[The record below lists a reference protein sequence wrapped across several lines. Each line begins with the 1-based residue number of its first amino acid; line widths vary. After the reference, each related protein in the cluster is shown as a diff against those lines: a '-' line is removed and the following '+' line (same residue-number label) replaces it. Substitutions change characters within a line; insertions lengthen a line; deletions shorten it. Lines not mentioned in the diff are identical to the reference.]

1 MSLQSPN
8 NQDSRV
14 LIVGLDGATYK
25 IICPLIKQGK
35 LPTLASLINQG
46 SSGILRSTIPPVTI
60 PAWVSMLTGKNPG
73 KLGVFDLLH
82 RVGYRSEPNEFCFE
96 GQSPLWLILNKY
108 NLRTGLVNIPG
119 TFPPVKVEGYMV
131 TGMLTPSKKSQYT
144 YPEELATYLD
154 NAVNEYNL
162 DVPQWQYFDKEQFI
176 NDLQKTTSKRRKA
189 VEYLNSYYPCD
200 FNMIVFTGSD
210 RIQHVLYD
218 SHELINQYWEYLDRE
233 LGIMLKYFPKETNIF
248 IVSDHGFG
256 PLKKTFF
263 VNKWLRRMRYL
274 RVKAIQKDRLLG
286 RIGHI
291 IEYLYHGLG
300 WFFRKSPVTPWILNK
315 IKNSI
320 GIDNLRK
327 LTYEYLSIDKLA
339 DRVAWR
345 RTRAFSCV
353 HSPHFGQIYFNKKG
367 KMPRGTVKETEV
379 NELRELITSDL
390 MSLKD
395 PGTGQNLKVEIF
407 KPEEIYN
414 GDYLE
419 DAPDIIFIIEDGA
432 IEIDATIEPGK
443 YIEEGNPLTGWTGT
457 HTRDGI
463 IIAKGPHIKKG
474 HKIKDPNIL
483 DLTPTILHLL
493 GIPITEDI
501 DGEALLEIFDEQVDV
516 RKRSEISEKIL
527 EKTSYK
533 KLSDE
538 EKALINDRLRK
549 LGYLS

>member
-1 MSLQSPN
+1 MSFQHPDTPN
-8 NQDSRV
+8 SKV
-14 LIVGLDGATYK
+14 LIVGLDGATYT
-25 IICPLIKQGK
+25 IIEPLIKQGK

-46 SSGILRSTIPPVTI
+46 TSGILKSTIPPVTI
-60 PAWVSMLTGKNPG
+60 PAWISMLTSKNPG

-82 RVGYRSEPNEFCFE
+82 RVGYRSEPNELCYE

-108 NLRTGLVNIPG
+108 NLRTGLLNIPG
-119 TFPPVKVEGYMV
+119 TFPPTKLDGYMV

-154 NAVNEYNL
+154 NAVDEYNL

-176 NDLQKTTSKRRKA
+176 NDLQKTTLKRRIA
-189 VEYLNSYYPCD
+189 VEYLNRYYPCD

-218 SHELINQYWEYLDRE
+218 TPKDINKYWEYLDRE
-233 LGIMLKYFPKETNIF
+233 IGMMLKYFPKDTNIF

-263 VNKWLRRMRYL
+263 VNKWLRRMKYL
-274 RVKAIQKDRLLG
+274 RVKTIQKDRLLG
-286 RIGHI
+286 RIGHL
-291 IEYLYHGLG
+291 IEFLYRGLG
-300 WFFRKSPVTPWILNK
+300 WFFSKIPGTTWILNK
-315 IKNSI
+315 LKNSI

-327 LTYEYLSIDKLA
+327 LTYEYLSKDKLA

-353 HSPHFGQIYFNKKG
+353 HSPHFGQIYLNKKD
-367 KMPRGTVKETEV
+367 KMPRGTVKETEIS
-379 NELRELITSDL
+379 ELIELITSDL

-395 PGTGQNLKVEIF
+395 PETGQNLKIEIF

-414 GDYLE
+414 GEYLE
-419 DAPDIIFIIEDGA
+419 DAPDIIFIIEDGT
-432 IEIDATIEPGK
+432 IEIDATIEPGR
-443 YIEEGNPLTGWTGT
+443 YLVEGNPLTGWSGT
-457 HTRDGI
+457 QTRDGI

-474 HKIKDPNIL
+474 HKIKDANIL
-483 DLTPTILHLL
+483 DLTPTILHIF
-493 GIPITEDI
+493 GIPLQEEI
-501 DGEALLEIFDEQVDV
+501 DGKVLLEIFDEQADFL
-516 RKRSEISEKIL
+516 KRSEISEKIL
-527 EKTSYK
+527 EKPISK
-533 KLSDE
+533 ELSEE

-549 LGYLS
+549 LGYIS